1 MKTSTMLM
9 LGGGALAAWWL
20 LKRRARG
27 QSASVSDLVGGAWA
41 RGVVPERTRGP
52 LASLSNPPAP
62 RDYIPGVSPPPPVV
76 RGGGPGMPRT
86 GQGDGKMWTPGVI
99 DSTSTGARVP
109 GAQGGGPVAGPGA
122 VNKVP
127 TKVGGPQ
134 PLQQAYTRQ
143 SSTLGGPG
151 YARFTR

>member
-1 MKTSTMLM
+1 MKTSTIVL
-9 LGGGALAAWWL
+9 LGGGALVAWWL
-20 LKRRARG
+20 YQRKSRG
-27 QSASVSDLVGGAWA
+27 QASVADLAASWA
-41 RGVVPERTRGP
+41 RGVVPGRTRGP

-86 GQGDGKMWTPGVI
+86 GDSGKMWTPGVI
-99 DSTSTGARVP
+99 NSTSTGARVP